1 MSKDRTIPVFTMRM
15 ATFLISEGWIL
26 DHLDKDNRDPM
37 RLVFYFRN
45 APGIYDDM
53 NRFRQEGGEDNAER

>member
-15 ATFLISEGWIL
+15 ATFLLGEGWIL
-26 DHLDKDNRDPM
+26 DHLDKDKRDPM

-45 APGIYDDM
+45 APRIYDDI
-53 NRFRQEGGEDNAER
+53 NRLRQKEGKDNAER

>member
-1 MSKDRTIPVFTMRM
+1 MSKDKTIPVFTMRM

-26 DHLDKDNRDPM
+26 AHLDKDKRDPM
-37 RLVFYFRN
+37 RLVFYFRD

-53 NRFRQEGGEDNAER
+53 NRFRQGEGNDNAGR